1 MAKYRWLIEPIVATC
16 CCVAVLLVTAGTP
29 SQDEVARGVPA
40 ALAAWFFG
48 RLTQRG
54 A

>member
-1 MAKYRWLIEPIVATC
+1 MSNYRWLIEPIVATC
-16 CCVAVLLVTAGTP
+16 CCVAVLLVTAGSP
-29 SQDEVARGVPA
+29 SADEFERGIPA